1 MADQCSDSVLL
12 IKAKLRQGADTQRL
26 TVLSEMAHCCAYLLA
41 MFSVLSLKAHLVPTK
56 QVDELE
62 PIAFT
67 CIALG
72 FTLQVVEF
80 ALTAG
85 PRGYLTSVGIEAM
98 KVGTGASLMDK
109 LTILILFLLRL
120 SL

>member
-1 MADQCSDSVLL
+1 
-12 IKAKLRQGADTQRL
+12 
-26 TVLSEMAHCCAYLLA
+26 

-109 LTILILFLLRL
+109 LTILIFVFAKIIVVIVGGLR
-120 SL
+120 